1 MLVERTSELKV
12 NDHEYAY
19 LKTIAFT
26 ANDLPKNST
35 LAVSSASTRINMRAC
50 QELFEYI
57 LTQSASLDLERHRS
71 RSRRLADEDDDEA
84 RGGSSSS
91 PSPPITSHRLLNGN
105 NGISARS
112 PHNEPSSSTP
122 SIHRSEKQSKLLTV
136 LSNTSQLS
144 FTMALQR
151 YSTLLQV
158 LPTLRWFDQ
167 SVLVE
172 LFFSGLIGNLSIET
186 VMPFILNM
194 DVMSIFDTTGKR
206 DGESASES
214 VDSDDKQNG
223 ARDVL
228 SKRKVANEQSVQN

>member
-35 LAVSSASTRINMRAC
+35 LAVSSAATRINMRAC

-57 LTQSASLDLERHRS
+57 LTQSASLDLERHHS
-71 RSRRLADEDDDEA
+71 RSRHLADEDDDDA

-91 PSPPITSHRLLNGN
+91 PSPPIAPHRLLNG

-122 SIHRSEKQSKLLTV
+122 SIHQSEKQSKLLTV

-194 DVMSIFDTTGKR
+194 DVMSIFDPGKR
-206 DGESASES
+206 DGESASEC
-214 VDSDDKQNG
+214 VDSDDKQNLAG
-223 ARDVL
+223 DVL